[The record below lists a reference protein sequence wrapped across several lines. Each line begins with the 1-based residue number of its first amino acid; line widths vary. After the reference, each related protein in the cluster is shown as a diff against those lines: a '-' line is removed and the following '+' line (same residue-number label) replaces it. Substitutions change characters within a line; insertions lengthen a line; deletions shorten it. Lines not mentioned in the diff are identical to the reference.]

1 MEAWVVHGIGKKLL
15 DARINQLSRSVAV
28 TRTTHCSFGTAQ
40 WQELS
45 AQLSQW
51 AVWLLVFACDAV
63 IGCSDDHVCP
73 DRWHMALTN
82 SVIVLL
88 ACSLPLT
95 TARYVRSFCRLKAPS
110 SALQENVQAVRQ
122 LVAAQTSQSSLPR
135 GLANGVAA

>member
-51 AVWLLVFACDAV
+51 AVWLLLSAAV
-63 IGCSDDHVCP
+63 VATQLPIYRCVL
-73 DRWHMALTN
+73 ALTWH
-82 SVIVLL
+82 
-88 ACSLPLT
+88 P
-95 TARYVRSFCRLKAPS
+95 
-110 SALQENVQAVRQ
+110 
-122 LVAAQTSQSSLPR
+122 
-135 GLANGVAA
+135 